1 MSIDR
6 GTKFCFWHTGRHCVA
21 CLFAVIGRNWRNLS
35 VAIKV
40 SESPCPRCNQPGNDL
55 VDGRIEYQHV
65 HLQQHRECGDIESHY
80 GKKNE
85 EWIRQELVHG

>member
-6 GTKFCFWHTGRHCVA
+6 GTKFCIRHTGRHCVA
-21 CLFAVIGRNWRNLS
+21 CLFAVTGRNLS